1 MSQVIDT
8 ITKGLVDNI
17 ERVLINNK
25 NDISVYD
32 VSYGLK
38 ITLNVLGIYIRK
50 IQNEIS
56 QNPLFIDFQNKKRR
70 SWGWNKFSE
79 RSTDNK

>member
-70 SWGWNKFSE
+70 SWG
-79 RSTDNK
+79 